1 MCRHTYPREEVIL
14 QKNITPTKIQ
24 FSSDPSFECVTS
36 SGRIS
41 LILFTMAQVP
51 VVVMD
56 RGNNTTCTINLHGC
70 TIVSWRVNNQEQ
82 LFVSKR
88 SVFDGKKAIRGG
100 IPFVFPIFGASSVMP
115 QHGFARISRY
125 TRTYTGKEKKAM

>member
-1 MCRHTYPREEVIL
+1 M
-14 QKNITPTKIQ
+14 
-24 FSSDPSFECVTS
+24 SSS
-36 SGRIS
+36 SS
-41 LILFTMAQVP
+41 SSSSSSPP
-51 VVVMD
+51 VVMMD

-100 IPFVFPIFGASSVMP
+100 IPFVFPIFGPSSVMP
-115 QHGFARISRY
+115 QVNYISDF
-125 TRTYTGKEKKAM
+125 E